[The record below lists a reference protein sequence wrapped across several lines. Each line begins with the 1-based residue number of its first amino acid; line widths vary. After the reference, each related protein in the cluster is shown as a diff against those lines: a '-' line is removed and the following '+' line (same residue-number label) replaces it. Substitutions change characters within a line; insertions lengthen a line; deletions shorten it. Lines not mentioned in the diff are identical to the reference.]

1 VRRRLALLVPVLAAG
16 GSRVLQLV
24 VLVVLVAQTDGA
36 AESTLV
42 AGLAILSA
50 FAIFTDSGAGN
61 FLLATP
67 EAELGRALHAR
78 ATLLHLVLATTGGVA
93 ALTLTLVGD
102 DSDRGPTVV
111 TILLGLALAQVADS
125 ITRTCRAPALVRG
138 DDVAYALPEVVLL
151 AAKLPVLGVVL
162 LTSRPGLLVLLAVPS
177 MVVCLVTWS
186 TARRRLAAD
195 LPLPPRVTRRILE
208 FGVSGSLSA
217 LYSQAPLLVGTAVLG
232 VTTIAPLALAY
243 RVVQPI
249 EIVPATFAQQ
259 LLPRIR
265 TKNLRLLPIWLGFA
279 GSGVLVVVALV
290 ALSGPVSAAL
300 GSSTFVTAL
309 FVPVALSLAPKFGNY
324 ALVAVTMG
332 LGFVRR
338 RLVATAVVGCVA
350 LVLTTTASALQ
361 DVTLLSWSA
370 LVSEL
375 LLLAVLG
382 SSLTRARSQENPVP

>member
-1 VRRRLALLVPVLAAG
+1 MRRRLALVVPVLAAG

-67 EAELGRALHAR
+67 PAELSRALHSR
-78 ATLLHLVLATTGGVA
+78 ATVLHLFLATAGGIA
-93 ALTLTLVGD
+93 ALTLTLAGE
-102 DSDRGPTVV
+102 DSDRGSTVIV
-111 TILLGLALAQVADS
+111 ILLGLSVAQISDS

-138 DDVAYALPEVVLL
+138 DDVGYALPELVLL
-151 AAKLPVLGVVL
+151 ASKLPVLAAVL
-162 LTSRPGLLVLLAVPS
+162 VTGRPGLLVLLAVPS
-177 MVVCLVTWS
+177 VAVCLVTWS
-186 TARRRLAAD
+186 TARRRLRAD
-195 LPLPPRVTRRILE
+195 VPLPAATTRKILE
-208 FGVSGSLSA
+208 FGLSGSLSA
-217 LYSQAPLLVGTAVLG
+217 LYSQAPLIVGTAVLG
-232 VTTIAPLALAY
+232 VATIAPLALAY
-243 RVVQPI
+243 RVVQPL

-265 TKNLRLLPIWLGFA
+265 RKKLRLLPIWLAFA
-279 GSGVLVVVALV
+279 GAGVVAVLALV
-290 ALSGPVSAAL
+290 TLSGPLSAAL
-300 GSSTFVTAL
+300 GSSTFVLAL
-309 FVPVALSLAPKFGNY
+309 FVPIACSLAPKFGNY

-332 LGFVRR
+332 LGYVRR

-350 LVLTTTASALQ
+350 LVLATTASALG

-370 LVSEL
+370 LISEL

-382 SSLTRARSQENPVP
+382 SSLARARTQEDPVP